1 MAGKGSMRAVDPRK
15 LSRRDFAKTSALA
28 AAAAALLPGT
38 KLAAQETPASDGP
51 KLPPGSAAEAEA
63 RYQMILAR
71 RGSRLSLAQKAE
83 VRKAV
88 MGLQQT
94 LDHMRALALE
104 NADEPA
110 LQLLPRPPRGK

>member
-1 MAGKGSMRAVDPRK
+1 MRAVDSRK

-38 KLAAQETPASDGP
+38 KLDAQETPASEGP
-51 KLPPGSAAEAEA
+51 KLSAASATEAEA

-88 MGLQQT
+88 MQLQLA
-94 LDHMRALALE
+94 LDHMRALPIE
-104 NADEPA
+104 NSDEPA
-110 LQLLPRPPRGK
+110 LQLVPRPPRGK